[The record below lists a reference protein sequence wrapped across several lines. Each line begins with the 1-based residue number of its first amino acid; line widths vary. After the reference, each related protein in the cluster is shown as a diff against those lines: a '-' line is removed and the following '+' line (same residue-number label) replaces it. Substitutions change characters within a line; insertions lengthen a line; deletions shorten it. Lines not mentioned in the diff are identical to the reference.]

1 MKWRNPTNVWNVNLV
16 SSKKKSWTHTLHS
29 TVVFRFKHVRFKEA
43 FDLRKISLF
52 SKWKSMLNSPKRKV
66 EHTYHFSAWNV
77 KTNSILNIQKIAI
90 KASQVIF
97 SKYGLSLDVLTKIF
111 ERWGRIIN
119 LTLPN
124 CSITYW
130 TLKKCFIKANQVV
143 SSKYGLSL
151 MFWQISLRDEAE

>member
-1 MKWRNPTNVWNVNLV
+1 
-16 SSKKKSWTHTLHS
+16 
-29 TVVFRFKHVRFKEA
+29 
-43 FDLRKISLF
+43 
-52 SKWKSMLNSPKRKV
+52 MLNSPKRKV

-97 SKYGLSLDVLTKIF
+97 SKYGLSLDVLTEIF

-119 LTLPN
+119 LTLTN
-124 CSITYW
+124 YFITYW
-130 TLKKCFIKANQVV
+130 TFKKCVIKTSQVV

-151 MFWQISLRDEAE
+151 DVLTEILESWSRITNLIVHRQKLFLRERNHIFTKFVTIPFINKTALKNMC